1 MIALMLKNVGGYFS
15 EAQYLTTKLYRFAII
30 MLPLNFSRA
39 LWSHYFFWVL
49 IKIGLDTWGH

>member
-1 MIALMLKNVGGYFS
+1 MLKNVGGYFS